1 MGISSI
7 SIDSYTPEKNWK
19 KKSELLQKIEHTLF
33 TTLDGTIFVLL
44 SNWFR
49 YDRNTG
55 RISEGNGLF
64 EAR

>member
-44 SNWFR
+44 SN
-49 YDRNTG
+49 
-55 RISEGNGLF
+55 
-64 EAR
+64 